1 MFFNDLVLT
10 PFTTVEAVVL
20 FIPLAF
26 NFPSPSVL
34 TSSFIAK
41 FALYTFAKLFVFIS
55 SITSFIKSTSG
66 SFIVTFLNS
75 LLSHT

>member
-10 PFTTVEAVVL
+10 PFTTVEAVEEL
-20 FIPLAF
+20 IPLAC
-26 NFPSPSVL
+26 NLPLLSVL
-34 TSSFIAK
+34 TNSLIAK
-41 FALYTFAKLFVFIS
+41 LALYTFSKLFVFIS